1 MRYELPSKYK
11 RNLFSIFLIKASD
24 EKEEQ
29 ESNIRSNIASVPVR
43 WRAGVNTIR
52 AEITNNEFFG
62 WGLCIKTGL
71 SDMSFITEE
80 KY

>member
-29 ESNIRSNIASVPVR
+29 ESNFKGMSVSL
-43 WRAGVNTIR
+43 N
-52 AEITNNEFFG
+52 
-62 WGLCIKTGL
+62 
-71 SDMSFITEE
+71 SDQTMGQ
-80 KY
+80 